1 MTRKSYIFSLATT
14 ASPPLFDNIHLR
26 IPQKMVSPT
35 VSPTLLYTMELAL
48 SPPLRVLLPLF
59 EEDEADELFLAPP
72 LLLLFRLSD
81 PPSAWL
87 LDRGRELKRST
98 YNTR

>member
-14 ASPPLFDNIHLR
+14 ASTPLFDNIHLL
-26 IPQKMVSPT
+26 IPKKM

-87 LDRGRELKRST
+87 LDRGRELKKYICIR
-98 YNTR
+98 